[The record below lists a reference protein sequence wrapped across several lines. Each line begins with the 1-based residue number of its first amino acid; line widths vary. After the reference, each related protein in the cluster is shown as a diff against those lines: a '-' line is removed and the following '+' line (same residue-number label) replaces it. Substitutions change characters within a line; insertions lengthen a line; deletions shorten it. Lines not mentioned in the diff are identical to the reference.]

1 MHDPLLTPYGEEQC
15 RNLQKNFPN
24 LQSVDLIVA
33 SPMKRTLN
41 TALIAFEPVL
51 KEKGLKIIA
60 LPELQETSDLPCDT
74 GSTPEEL
81 AKIFEGQPVDLSLVK
96 PGWNS
101 KRMKWAPTA
110 TAIQKRAQLA
120 RSWLMARPEK
130 EIVVVSHGGFLHYFT
145 EDWSGSERFSGT
157 GWANTEFRDY
167 NFSTWQPDE
176 AHLTETGESK
186 RRRLGKEKPLD
197 HNEATQLQR
206 TSTIERVQEN
216 EEYLE
221 KQRQIELSKTKDV
234 RDIQAKV
241 LVDSQRS
248 WGA

>member
-1 MHDPLLTPYGEEQC
+1 MVCIPVPS
-15 RNLQKNFPN
+15 F
-24 LQSVDLIVA
+24 LIPVSRSEPCA
-33 SPMKRTLN
+33 S
-41 TALIAFEPVL
+41 E
-51 KEKGLKIIA
+51 
-60 LPELQETSDLPCDT
+60 S
-74 GSTPEEL
+74 STY
-81 AKIFEGQPVDLSLVK
+81 ANI
-96 PGWNS
+96 
-101 KRMKWAPTA
+101 
-110 TAIQKRAQLA
+110 
-120 RSWLMARPEK
+120 
-130 EIVVVSHGGFLHYFT
+130 GGFLHYFT

-167 NFSTWQPDE
+167 NFSTWQPNE

-221 KQRQIELSKTKDV
+221 KQRQIELSKTKDA